1 MRMALHHSY
10 LYCPKHQVLGNTA
23 GLWFQNFLS
32 ATTKNSFQSHTLTT
46 WICMLNLA
54 MSTTCC
60 SRPCGSLAWQ
70 WSIEAGELLARCS
83 SLSTVLGVWGP
94 QCIRKSAPGNS
105 IEALLSI
112 CQFNW
117 ASWVDVQNWQENYWN
132 ILKWWFL
139 HLVIYVYV
147 FVHSVSLWYM
157 SVGSALAS
165 VSQCDQHGGQNVAES
180 YHGWHCSHGKV
191 VEFQSADRLLSQTEA
206 VVEQLAGI
214 KSWGHLGMD
223 QNLEFAV
230 FRHIYIFF

>member
-1 MRMALHHSY
+1 MPVFQEPNAAARILQGFLDSIRTGLYRPFHETHENVSSSLILILPKTSSVGEHCRALVSK
-10 LYCPKHQVLGNTA
+10 CI
-23 GLWFQNFLS
+23 S

-112 CQFNW
+112 CQFDW

-132 ILKWWFL
+132 ILKWRFL

-157 SVGSALAS
+157 SVGSALVS
-165 VSQCDQHGGQNVAES
+165 ISQCDQHGGQNVVES
-180 YHGWHCSHGKV
+180 YHGGIVAMERSLN
-191 VEFQSADRLLSQTEA
+191 FNLQT
-206 VVEQLAGI
+206 
-214 KSWGHLGMD
+214 D
-223 QNLEFAV
+223 C
-230 FRHIYIFF
+230 

>member
-1 MRMALHHSY
+1 MRLMRMSLHHSY

-23 GLWFQNFLS
+23 GLWFRNALA

-112 CQFNW
+112 CQFDW

-139 HLVIYVYV
+139 PFSYLCLCFRTFCELVIYV
-147 FVHSVSLWYM
+147 S
-157 SVGSALAS
+157 GALPWHQYPNAINM
-165 VSQCDQHGGQNVAES
+165 GGRMWWNPTMVA
-180 YHGWHCSHGKV
+180 
-191 VEFQSADRLLSQTEA
+191 L
-206 VVEQLAGI
+206 
-214 KSWGHLGMD
+214 
-223 QNLEFAV
+223 
-230 FRHIYIFF
+230 